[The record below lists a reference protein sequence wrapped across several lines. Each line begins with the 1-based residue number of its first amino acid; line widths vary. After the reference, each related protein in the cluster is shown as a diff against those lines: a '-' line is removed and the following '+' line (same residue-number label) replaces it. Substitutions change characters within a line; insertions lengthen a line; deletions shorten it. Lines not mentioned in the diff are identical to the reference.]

1 MKPCACTR
9 MPLSGQ
15 QAEELRTSGHRAI
28 DMTWAL
34 LQVIVDDYV
43 QSEAVLK
50 ASRMHHE
57 LDLDGVPSSGPD
69 MPLPTEQACWET
81 LCCVHRQAARR
92 SAILDAACKPSCTAR
107 MGKARTS
114 DLGSCAVYLTG
125 NQVIA
130 ATRDTM
136 EDTIAFI
143 NDKYGSA
150 RRYLKAVSP
159 LRRALCA
166 ACPCCSTCLPPTA
179 VHGRLRPASSSSSA
193 LASGQCL
200 AVHWLLLRTAL
211 PESRP
216 RGG

>member
-15 QAEELRTSGHRAI
+15 QAEELRTPGHRAI
-28 DMTWAL
+28 DMTRAL

-69 MPLPTEQACWET
+69 MPLPTEQACRET

-179 VHGRLRPASSSSSA
+179 VHGRLRPACSSSSA